1 MAGEAS
7 MPVRMRALGLDV
19 GSKTIGVAISDE
31 LGMAAHPRET
41 LARKGTTADVA
52 WVEAYVRA
60 EGVER
65 VVVGLPLEL
74 SGREGPRAKRVNVF
88 IDALRARLGDAV
100 PVETWDERF
109 STVGANRALMEA
121 DLSRA
126 RRKQVI
132 DQQAAVF
139 ILQGWLDARSRPR

>member
-1 MAGEAS
+1 MLA
-7 MPVRMRALGLDV
+7 MRVVGLDV

-31 LGMAAHPRET
+31 LGYSAHARET
-41 LARKGTTADVA
+41 IARKGTVADVA
-52 WVEAYVRA
+52 RVA
-60 EGVER
+60 EICTKEGAER
-65 VVVGLPLEL
+65 IVVGLPLEL
-74 SGREGPRAKRVNVF
+74 SGREGPRARRVNVF

-132 DQQAAVF
+132 DQQAAIF
-139 ILQGWLDARSRPR
+139 ILQGWLDARRGPS

>member
-1 MAGEAS
+1 
-7 MPVRMRALGLDV
+7 MRALGLDV
-19 GSKTIGVAISDE
+19 GSKTIGVAVSDE
-31 LGMAAHPRET
+31 LGMGAHPRLT
-41 LARKGTTADVA
+41 LARKGTAPDVA
-52 WVEAYVRA
+52 RVIEIARA
-60 EGVER
+60 ESAEFI
-65 VVVGLPLEL
+65 VVGLPLEL

-88 IDALRARLGDAV
+88 IDALRARLGDAL

-126 RRKQVI
+126 RRKQII

-139 ILQGWLDARSRPR
+139 ILQGWLDARRGPS

>member
-1 MAGEAS
+1 
-7 MPVRMRALGLDV
+7 MRALGLDV
-19 GSKTIGVAISDE
+19 GSKTIGVAVSDE
-31 LGMAAHPRET
+31 LGFAAHPRET
-41 LARKGTTADVA
+41 LARKGTSADAAKVA
-52 WVEAYVRA
+52 EICAA

-88 IDALRARLGDAV
+88 IDALRARLGEAL

-139 ILQGWLDARSRPR
+139 ILQGWLDARRGPS

>member
-1 MAGEAS
+1 
-7 MPVRMRALGLDV
+7 MRAMRAVGLDV
-19 GSKTIGVAISDE
+19 GSKTIGVAVSDE
-31 LGMAAHPRET
+31 LGYSAHPRET
-41 LARKGTTADVA
+41 IARKGTTLDAARIVEIVA
-52 WVEAYVRA
+52 K
-60 EGVER
+60 EGAER

-88 IDALRARLGDAV
+88 IDALRARFGETI

-139 ILQGWLDARSRPR
+139 ILQGWLDARRGPG

>member
-1 MAGEAS
+1 MSA
-7 MPVRMRALGLDV
+7 MRVLGLDV
-19 GSKTIGVAISDE
+19 GSKTIGVAVSDE
-31 LGMAAHPRET
+31 LGFAGHPRET
-41 LARKGTTADVA
+41 IERKGTTADVA
-52 WVEAYVRA
+52 RVAALVA
-60 EGVER
+60 QEGAER

-88 IDALRARLGDAV
+88 IDALRAKLGDAV

-139 ILQGWLDARSRPR
+139 ILQGWLDARRGPG

>member
-1 MAGEAS
+1 MTR
-7 MPVRMRALGLDV
+7 VLGLDV

-31 LGMAAHPRET
+31 LGYSAHPRET
-41 LARKGTTADVA
+41 IARKGGPLDAARVA
-52 WVEAYVRA
+52 EICTN
-60 EGVER
+60 EGAER

-74 SGREGPRAKRVNVF
+74 SGKEGPRAKRVNVF
-88 IDALRARLGDAV
+88 IDVLRKRLGDAI

-126 RRKQVI
+126 RRKQII

-139 ILQGWLDARSRPR
+139 ILQGWLDARRGPS

>member
-1 MAGEAS
+1 
-7 MPVRMRALGLDV
+7 MRALGLDV
-19 GSKTIGVAISDE
+19 GSKTIGIAISDE
-31 LGMAAHPRET
+31 LGYSAHGRET
-41 LARKGTTADVA
+41 LARKGTAADVTRVLEIA
-52 WVEAYVRA
+52 KA
-60 EGVER
+60 EGAER
-65 VVVGLPLEL
+65 IVVGLPLEL

-88 IDALRARLGDAV
+88 IDALRARAGDAL

-132 DQQAAVF
+132 DQQAALF
-139 ILQGWLDARSRPR
+139 ILQGWLDARRGPG